1 MLLCLLYFMMLNSVD
16 TQNYLL
22 LHAQDHTVQEKV
34 NIVFLGLDTQN
45 QGVKN
50 IGRWTQ
56 FCDPL
61 KKKNGMNSLDGIS

>member
-1 MLLCLLYFMMLNSVD
+1 MRTKYNKLTKYR
-16 TQNYLL
+16 
-22 LHAQDHTVQEKV
+22 
-34 NIVFLGLDTQN
+34 N

-61 KKKNGMNSLDGIS
+61 KKKSGMNSLDGIS